1 MASSSPATISAGARN
16 LARQN
21 VGCKLMLE
29 QQVVADAIKDEV
41 ILGEMQQ
48 CKGRGRLLSQ

>member
-1 MASSSPATISAGARN
+1 
-16 LARQN
+16 
-21 VGCKLMLE
+21 MLE